1 MTFVATQIDLE
12 IVILSEVSQEKKD
25 KYLVISLIHGIQNM
39 TQMNLQ
45 NRNILMGIENKY
57 TVTKVERE
65 GRDKLGV
72 SDQQIQTTNYKIH
85 KQQGPTVKRRELY
98 SISYNKL

>member
-1 MTFVATQIDLE
+1 
-12 IVILSEVSQEKKD
+12 
-25 KYLVISLIHGIQNM
+25 M

-45 NRNILMGIENKY
+45 NRNRLIGIENKY
-57 TVTKVERE
+57 TVTKGERE

-72 SDQQIQTTNYKIH
+72 SDYQIQTTNYKIR
-85 KQQGPTVKRRELY
+85 KQQGPTVKHSELY